1 MYKVTGT
8 IDKWDDIPWDARI
21 IVTGS
26 IDGSRAWMLR
36 MPGVFKKDSGD
47 YRFVDDF
54 GIATHFKRD
63 GRISLNILERSEV
76 E

>member
-1 MYKVTGT
+1 MAGKDAKMYKATGT
-8 IDKWDDIPWDARI
+8 IDKWDDIPWDTRI

-47 YRFVDDF
+47 CEHTMDCMWGVD
-54 GIATHFKRD
+54 A
-63 GRISLNILERSEV
+63 
-76 E
+76 